1 MKKPFYYITENS
13 IVRIYQIEGDV
24 PRLITRITFMDNP
37 EQSIINYLI
46 ENNLG
51 DKNSKLIRV

>member
-24 PRLITRITFMDNP
+24 PRLITKITFMDNP

-46 ENNLG
+46 GNNLG
-51 DKNSKLIRV
+51 DKNSRLIRV

>member
-51 DKNSKLIRV
+51 DKNSRLIRV